1 MKPLTQLYLL
11 RIVVGIVAAL
21 LCIGLLV
28 ATQSISRNLVL
39 DPSVETGTTVPQAWF
54 SEGNGTEWSTT
65 YAKSGA
71 RSLRIIVTN
80 SSAEWKSNVILIQG
94 SYTHTYPFQIQ
105 GFFLG
110 NITKDSFFLSV
121 RWFSDPQGISL
132 LREDN
137 IPIHVGNYL
146 QWLPIG
152 GAKAAP
158 DDVESC
164 EIVFKAVNGSG
175 NIYGDSFDMRQS
187 ESELNPLIPSIPM
200 SGKLLNCVSIA
211 LMVYLLSYYVLK
223 RMFMYKVE
231 KSQKIFT
238 MGIGIYFITWL
249 VFLVLFYTLVG
260 AL

>member
-1 MKPLTQLYLL
+1 MKPLTQLYAL
-11 RIVVGIVAAL
+11 RIVLGIVAAI
-21 LCIGLLV
+21 LCIGLL
-28 ATQSISRNLVL
+28 AGTQNIARNLIL
-39 DPSVETGTTVPQAWF
+39 DPSVETGTTLPQNWF
-54 SEGNGTEWSTT
+54 SQGNGTEWSTT

-71 RSLRIIVTN
+71 HSLRIIVTN

-94 SYTHTYPFQIQ
+94 SYIQTYPFQIQ
-105 GFFLG
+105 GFFFG

-137 IPIHVGNYL
+137 IPLPVGNYL
-146 QWLPIG
+146 QWLLVG

-158 DDVESC
+158 DNVESC
-164 EIVFKAVNGSG
+164 EIVLKAVNGSG
-175 NIYGDSFDMRQS
+175 SIYGDSFDMRLS
-187 ESELNPLIPSIPM
+187 ESELNPLIPGVPM

-231 KSQKIFT
+231 KPQKIFT

-249 VFLVLFYTLVG
+249 VSLVLFYTLIS
-260 AL
+260 AF